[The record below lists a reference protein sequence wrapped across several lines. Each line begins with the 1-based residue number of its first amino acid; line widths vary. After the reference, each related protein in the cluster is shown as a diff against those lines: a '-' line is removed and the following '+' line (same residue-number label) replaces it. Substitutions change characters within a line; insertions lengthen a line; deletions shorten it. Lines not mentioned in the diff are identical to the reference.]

1 MNSLSNLQEH
11 YTRCLQNL
19 AMDSTFIRW
28 SFDQSQ
34 THALHF
40 TILGFLTLSSLE
52 RSLNIIKCQKW
63 GKTPHT
69 KRWVFWDTLVINYNV
84 RVYLVMRI
92 EADEIVQHRWKQS
105 WWMNFQDCPSQAFE
119 FEWSP
124 ATRCY
129 YTAAAIPTSLAHR
142 MAMAS
147 HGRLAE
153 PINDPHK
160 YWVSLATESR
170 PSQNLPPDFQIPQP

>member
-1 MNSLSNLQEH
+1 MPSKLSH
-11 YTRCLQNL
+11 G
-19 AMDSTFIRW
+19 
-28 SFDQSQ
+28 
-34 THALHF
+34 LHF
-40 TILGFLTLSSLE
+40 YKMIFWSKANTCPSFHHIGVSNIVTIWTLLKHHKMS
-52 RSLNIIKCQKW
+52 KV
-63 GKTPHT
+63 GKNSPHQN
-69 KRWVFWDTLVINYNV
+69 VSINYNV

-105 WWMNFQDCPSQAFE
+105 WWMNFQDCPSPAFE

-129 YTAAAIPTSLAHR
+129 YTAAAMPTSLAHR

-153 PINDPHK
+153 PINDLHK

-170 PSQNLPPDFQIPQP
+170 PSQILPPDFQMPQP